1 MLHIDFLSGVNCCTF
16 EIDYLHVFAFYP
28 WTHLG
33 QHCKLQNFPLFV
45 SFDHLNQ
52 FLSLQVAS
60 ALILWRGNCISKN
73 DLEFLLNSRLTSSRG
88 PLSNRQCINSG
99 IVHTFDRHRRKLI
112 LEGASPLAFSNDA
125 EFLLFCF
132 IIFSFLHSLQY
143 TTTWTVYTRTNGT
156 NRKMIRSSSLNSIQ
170 QKRWILEWTIT
181 IH

>member
-45 SFDHLNQ
+45 SFAHLNQ

-112 LEGASPLAFSNDA
+112 LEGASPLAFSN
-125 EFLLFCF
+125 EQSSSYSVSLFFHSFIHCNTLL
-132 IIFSFLHSLQY
+132 HEQY
-143 TTTWTVYTRTNGT
+143 TQEPMVQIGKWFDPH
-156 NRKMIRSSSLNSIQ
+156 L
-170 QKRWILEWTIT
+170 
-181 IH
+181 